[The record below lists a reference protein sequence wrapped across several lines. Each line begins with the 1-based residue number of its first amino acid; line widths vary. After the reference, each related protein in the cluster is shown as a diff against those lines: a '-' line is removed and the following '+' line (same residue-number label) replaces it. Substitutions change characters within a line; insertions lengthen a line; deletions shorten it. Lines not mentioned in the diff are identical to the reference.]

1 MAGRTDAA
9 RRADAVIDAAR
20 SRGACALS
28 EYDSKQVLAAYGI
41 PVAREV
47 LVGGLAEAKAAARML
62 EYPVVLK
69 ACGADAAHKT
79 EKGLV
84 AVHLGSDRALSDAFR
99 TIRERAGPDFAGGF
113 LVQKMIMGA
122 RELAAGMIRDHQFGP
137 SVMFGLGGIFAEV
150 LDDVVFRIAPLRRR
164 DALEMIRSIKGHR
177 LLAAIRGM
185 PAVDT
190 CALARSIVALGRIGL
205 DHPQIDQIDVN
216 PMIVRGADPVAVDAL
231 IVLGR

>member
-1 MAGRTDAA
+1 M
-9 RRADAVIDAAR
+9 
-20 SRGACALS
+20 
-28 EYDSKQVLAAYGI
+28 
-41 PVAREV
+41 P
-47 LVGGLAEAKAAARML
+47 
-62 EYPVVLK
+62 
-69 ACGADAAHKT
+69 
-79 EKGLV
+79 
-84 AVHLGSDRALSDAFR
+84 FR

-190 CALARSIVALGRIGL
+190 GALARSIVALGRIGL

-216 PMIVRGADPVAVDAL
+216 PMIVRGADPVAVDCADRTRPVTDRRRAA
-231 IVLGR
+231 IRSGAAGSEREPER